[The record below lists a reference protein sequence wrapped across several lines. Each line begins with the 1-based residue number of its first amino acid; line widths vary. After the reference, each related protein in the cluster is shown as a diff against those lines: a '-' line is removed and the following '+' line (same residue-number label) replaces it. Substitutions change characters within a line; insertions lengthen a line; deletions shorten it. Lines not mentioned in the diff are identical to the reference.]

1 MRWSTISG
9 PLLCLSNA
17 LALLHVVANAQDV
30 GSQSNSESR
39 SGAEPATGA
48 EAAAVALGLVDFSPD
63 LIMDPL
69 GHAPVYSS
77 PDNKPARQNTQSD
90 GDANNSMKII
100 DSTINKMNNDVN
112 SSDKEAPS
120 QSAASDFR
128 GSSLVDDRIAK
139 TQQWLNSTHPPRNQT
154 RKPSNSDGGGGG
166 TAPRHDVNQDPCA
179 RVRGSLG
186 GGAISYDLIKA
197 CLDSDFGFP
206 VEVRQ
211 DTVDTIK
218 SLISNFYVFEDLA
231 AQPPRDESVQHL
243 SFQPVELIKEI
254 DAWFEQSKVPATGT
268 NDKQAVGDDDD
279 ELEADKKGLG
289 EEQQQDG
296 PEDDDDDDDITE
308 ILGAQRAWGRVN
320 TMMTDRE
327 FHDGI
332 SRILLK
338 ARDGHLSYDA
348 DCFRAFRFQHGFF
361 MSHVVRDGKP
371 VIKVHSVAPY
381 FAYQNGAQEDI
392 LNCDVLA
399 IDGRDAVDYIQDWAD
414 RYISMSKDENV
425 RFNAALA
432 APQYRSGT
440 VDFFLPGKFS
450 ERFTLPTEKS
460 LSFSFR
466 CPSKRNFRLDVK
478 WVGFYTHEQSKP
490 FTNAESY
497 FTSNCI
503 KDAADLYGAEDDD
516 EGQSRDRSK
525 IENEKQEDAEK
536 KDISELKSSL
546 RELLIQSSTLV
557 PSPSDSKIA
566 SPLPDFPPHEFHPPV
581 KDGSATPT
589 LPLVSSEEDLSKHVD
604 EIVSKLDMISSE
616 RLPVVKFYDDY
627 GGRVSEMSRAMGALP
642 FKELYQGKHGISAL
656 MLDDGKTGVITVR
669 TESSTIRGE
678 AYSRVHPAWAGSL
691 LQAINVLRP
700 KAENLIL
707 DLSHNTGGYVCL
719 GVTMVQIFFPERPR
733 LVTNIRLSPLSTQM
747 MTAGAMGMD
756 HFISSYGESPVAAL
770 QGGYFLKPTTH
781 SHRNLTFSDYLSDR
795 CAIADKYTLAYNPV
809 EESRRKRASSPY
821 GTTAEGSDDDTPYRP
836 WDPENLAILTDGY
849 CGSSCALISNMM
861 HTKFGVPTVVVGGR
875 TTAQQGGPMSFSTFP
890 GLQVVDDALLFSEM
904 HDVRSGMMSAE
915 EVHKLEDG
923 GRRRKFQTAFAA
935 MNKVRS
941 QEDDDEDEVDGERAG
956 RQSEEDTTTTD
967 EDGDYDTFYPLTF
980 AQKGRL
986 RLTWRQ
992 IYNTGPELVIFK
1004 LKTDGVNDFYEPA
1017 WKAREQWHEYSFIPA
1032 DHRIDYTDHNVH
1044 SIGAIWEDARD
1055 ALWGKSSSR
1064 GSSDVTGLPET
1075 V

>member
-1 MRWSTISG
+1 
-9 PLLCLSNA
+9 
-17 LALLHVVANAQDV
+17 
-30 GSQSNSESR
+30 
-39 SGAEPATGA
+39 
-48 EAAAVALGLVDFSPD
+48 
-63 LIMDPL
+63 
-69 GHAPVYSS
+69 
-77 PDNKPARQNTQSD
+77 
-90 GDANNSMKII
+90 
-100 DSTINKMNNDVN
+100 
-112 SSDKEAPS
+112 
-120 QSAASDFR
+120 
-128 GSSLVDDRIAK
+128 
-139 TQQWLNSTHPPRNQT
+139 
-154 RKPSNSDGGGGG
+154 
-166 TAPRHDVNQDPCA
+166 
-179 RVRGSLG
+179 
-186 GGAISYDLIKA
+186 
-197 CLDSDFGFP
+197 
-206 VEVRQ
+206 
-211 DTVDTIK
+211 
-218 SLISNFYVFEDLA
+218 
-231 AQPPRDESVQHL
+231 
-243 SFQPVELIKEI
+243 
-254 DAWFEQSKVPATGT
+254 
-268 NDKQAVGDDDD
+268 
-279 ELEADKKGLG
+279 
-289 EEQQQDG
+289 
-296 PEDDDDDDDITE
+296 
-308 ILGAQRAWGRVN
+308 
-320 TMMTDRE
+320 
-327 FHDGI
+327 
-332 SRILLK
+332 
-338 ARDGHLSYDA
+338 
-348 DCFRAFRFQHGFF
+348 
-361 MSHVVRDGKP
+361 
-371 VIKVHSVAPY
+371 
-381 FAYQNGAQEDI
+381 
-392 LNCDVLA
+392 
-399 IDGRDAVDYIQDWAD
+399 
-414 RYISMSKDENV
+414 
-425 RFNAALA
+425 
-432 APQYRSGT
+432 
-440 VDFFLPGKFS
+440 
-450 ERFTLPTEKS
+450 
-460 LSFSFR
+460 
-466 CPSKRNFRLDVK
+466 
-478 WVGFYTHEQSKP
+478 
-490 FTNAESY
+490 
-497 FTSNCI
+497 
-503 KDAADLYGAEDDD
+503 
-516 EGQSRDRSK
+516 
-525 IENEKQEDAEK
+525 
-536 KDISELKSSL
+536 
-546 RELLIQSSTLV
+546 
-557 PSPSDSKIA
+557 
-566 SPLPDFPPHEFHPPV
+566 
-581 KDGSATPT
+581 
-589 LPLVSSEEDLSKHVD
+589 
-604 EIVSKLDMISSE
+604 
-616 RLPVVKFYDDY
+616 
-627 GGRVSEMSRAMGALP
+627 
-642 FKELYQGKHGISAL
+642 

-781 SHRNLTFSDYLSDR
+781 PHRNLTFSDYLSDR

-809 EESRRKRASSPY
+809 EESRRKRASSSY

-915 EVHKLEDG
+915 EVNKLEDG
-923 GRRRKFQTAFAA
+923 GRRRKFQAAFAA

-967 EDGDYDTFYPLTF
+967 EDGDYDAFYPLTF

-1004 LKTDGVNDFYEPA
+1004 LKTDGVNDLYEPA